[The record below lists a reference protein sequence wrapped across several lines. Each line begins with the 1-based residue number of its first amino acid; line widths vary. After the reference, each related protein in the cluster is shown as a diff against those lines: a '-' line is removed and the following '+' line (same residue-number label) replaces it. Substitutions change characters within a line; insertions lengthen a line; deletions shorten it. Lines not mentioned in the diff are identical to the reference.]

1 MSSSYLTPNM
11 LLVIP
16 VPTQAPGPDWASDLN
31 SSLTIL
37 DSHNHAAGSG
47 VQINPAGININAD
60 LPFNNSNNATQLRS
74 VRFFPNVSA
83 LSTGSDLGCLYEAGV
98 DLYYNDGVGNQI
110 RITQSGNVAGA
121 AGTITGLPSGTASAA
136 YQSVSGTF
144 QFQQATSTAAN
155 IDGASLIIRYPGS
168 YPTPSGNCII
178 LEAPSSIAS
187 QYSLVLPGLPAQT
200 NVMTLTSAG
209 IMSSITYDSVGTSM
223 TSTGAN
229 AIANTRTRA
238 TGSSV
243 GAGGVAISASS
254 GTGSNSTNTLTQIT
268 NQSITLVTT
277 GKSVEVK
284 VQPASSS
291 SSCYI
296 GGQNSGSG
304 LFSFVVLIY
313 RDGSAL
319 ARFYITGNQ
328 SGAWPP
334 GSFSYVDTTASAASH
349 NYQLYYFADT
359 VGFPNSV
366 ATFFNIQMVAYE
378 P

>member
-31 SSLTIL
+31 ASLTIL

-47 VQINPAGININAD
+47 VQINPAGLNINAD

-98 DLYYNDGVGNQI
+98 DLYYNDGAGNQI
-110 RITQSGNVAGA
+110 RITQSGSVAGS

-229 AIANTRTRA
+229 AIANSRTRS
-238 TGSSV
+238 TGTSV
-243 GAGGVAISASS
+243 GIGGVAIS
-254 GTGSNSTNTLTQIT
+254 T
-268 NQSITLVTT
+268 
-277 GKSVEVK
+277 
-284 VQPASSS
+284 
-291 SSCYI
+291 SC
-296 GGQNSGSG
+296 
-304 LFSFVVLIY
+304 
-313 RDGSAL
+313 
-319 ARFYITGNQ
+319 
-328 SGAWPP
+328 
-334 GSFSYVDTTASAASH
+334 GSFSSSTTSYIDVTNLSVTLTTAGRPIFVGVIPDASGSVSAIKSTSTGSFSQIKILNGSTNLGECSLNA
-349 NYQLYYFADT
+349 NANTY
-359 VGFPNSV
+359 FPNFYTIDTSPAGTYTYKLQAMSGASGSV
-366 ATFFNIQMVAYE
+366 FVQFIKIIAYE
-378 P
+378 L